1 MNRSRSKDY
10 ALFNRRTRSFLLKRA
25 FESSFDESD
34 SELKES
40 SFSSFSVTTISS
52 LLDSDSFVSEKKES
66 DSDASSLEEEK
77 EKEKLCIEEE
87 SESEENTVKRVT
99 CFSFDRR

>member
-25 FESSFDESD
+25 FESSFDELN

-40 SFSSFSVTTISS
+40 SFSSSSVTSVSSS
-52 LLDSDSFVSEKKES
+52 LNSDSDSYVSEKKES
-66 DSDASSLEEEK
+66 DIKILSLSEKELWTEEKSELEENIVER
-77 EKEKLCIEEE
+77 E
-87 SESEENTVKRVT
+87 T